1 MHVYVHTFVCIN
13 IYMPDMCVH
22 VYMCVYIYIY
32 VFKYIFLIYTLKF
45 IYFLHIKVLDDS
57 QVRKIYP
64 QVRKTEAR

>member
-1 MHVYVHTFVCIN
+1 MYVYLHTFVCIN

-22 VYMCVYIYIY
+22 VYMCVYIY

-45 IYFLHIKVLDDS
+45 IYFLHIRVLNDS

-64 QVRKTEAR
+64 QVRKIEAR